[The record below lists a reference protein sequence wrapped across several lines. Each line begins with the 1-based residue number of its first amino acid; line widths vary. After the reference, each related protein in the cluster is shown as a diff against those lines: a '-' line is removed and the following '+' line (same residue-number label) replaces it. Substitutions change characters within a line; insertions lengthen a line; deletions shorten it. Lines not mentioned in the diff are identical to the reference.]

1 MHYHCK
7 DPEKPRVLLL
17 GPDTG
22 VSALNRGRI
31 TINSGY
37 GIRLGTEL
45 LGLNDK
51 SEVALR
57 NRLWGV
63 RLLIIDEL
71 YMESNDLWTNIDS
84 RLGNIYNDSWK
95 STCWSFNYEC
105 SWLASTTSSQ
115 RNTYIFSIFW

>member
-7 DPEKPRVLLL
+7 ELEKPRVLLL
-17 GPDTG
+17 VPDTG

-37 GIRLGTEL
+37 GIKPGTKL
-45 LGLNDK
+45 LSLNDK
-51 SEVALR
+51 PEVALR
-57 NRLWGV
+57 NRLSGV

-84 RLGNIYNDSWK
+84 RLGNIYDS
-95 STCWSFNYEC
+95 
-105 SWLASTTSSQ
+105 
-115 RNTYIFSIFW
+115 